1 MSKVWTYCKKAWRA
15 RKRLFN
21 SRDMLQ
27 YLVFVAIAGAFWCFM
42 TFNQQTQQDVA
53 VRVVVKGKPQ
63 GITFIDD
70 LPSTITVTVKD
81 RGTTFLKFLF
91 RRQPKV
97 TLDFDT
103 FSDDK
108 SDSFDVS
115 ELALQALVKRLFRR
129 EATIV
134 RISPE
139 SLHCRFTDRP
149 AKRVPV
155 NYFENLHVTPNSS
168 SVFYGDIECTPD
180 SVLVY
185 ADAATL
191 AHINEVKIM
200 SLRADNIDQLFEKE
214 VRLEVPDGAK
224 VVPARVKLTIPVE
237 PLIQRRQAVPV
248 QVRNV
253 PEGVHVIVFPGS
265 VEATFLLPQSLYK
278 KPINSFVAVV
288 DYNSIVPTS
297 NKVAVTVGEVPAV
310 FEGIKLATDSVEYI
324 IER

>member
-1 MSKVWTYCKKAWRA
+1 MSKVWAYCKRAWRA

-21 SRDMLQ
+21 SRDLLQ

-42 TFNQQTQQDVA
+42 TFNQQTQQDVE
-53 VRVVVKGKPQ
+53 VRLVVKNKPQ

-70 LPSTITVTVKD
+70 LPATVTVTVKD
-81 RGTTFLKFLF
+81 KGTSFLKLF
-91 RRQPKV
+91 FHRQPTVK
-97 TLDFDT
+97 LDFDT
-103 FSDDK
+103 FADDK
-108 SDSFDVS
+108 TNTFEVSDYV
-115 ELALQALVKRLFRR
+115 LMTLVKRVFRR

-134 RISPE
+134 KVSPE
-139 SLHCRFTDRP
+139 SIHCRLTDRP

-168 SVFYGDIECTPD
+168 SVFYGDIDCDPD

-191 AHINEVKIM
+191 AQITEVNIA
-200 SLRADNIDQLFEKE
+200 SLRADNIDHTFEKE
-214 VRLEVPDGAK
+214 VRLEIPDGAK

-253 PEGVHVIVFPGS
+253 PEGVNVIVFPGS

-288 DYNSIVPTS
+288 DYNSIVPTT